1 LVSDQAKSKESVQ
14 FAVNSDNTALQ
25 FVAKKEPK
33 KIQIYSAEVRKQPK
47 ENYPEDRL
55 TSVRFKPEFITS

>member
-1 LVSDQAKSKESVQ
+1 MLTVSDQAKSKESVQ

-33 KIQIYSAEVRKQPK
+33 KFRSIQRRSENSRRKIIRK
-47 ENYPEDRL
+47 I
-55 TSVRFKPEFITS
+55 V